1 MSCKICKSLVISTA
15 VSWTG
20 SALTVTLPAG
30 SYADGA
36 CYCVVVAQSI
46 PAAVTVDAPVV
57 LLIGE
62 GAEQYPLQT
71 CAGRPVTASRL
82 HARTRYPVRVET
94 TPTSA
99 VFRLRGRISACG
111 NNNLPAV
118 SG

>member
-1 MSCKICKSLVISTA
+1 MSCKICNRLVISTA
-15 VSWTG
+15 VAWTG
-20 SALTVTLPAG
+20 AAVTVTLPAG

-36 CYCVVVAQSI
+36 CYCIVVSQSI
-46 PAAVTVDAPVV
+46 PAAATVDAPVV

-71 CAGRPVTASRL
+71 CAGRPVTAARL
-82 HARTRYPVRVET
+82 HSRTKYPVRVET

-99 VFRLRGRISACG
+99 VFRLRGRLSACG

>member
-1 MSCKICKSLVISTA
+1 MSCNICKRLVISTA
-15 VSWTG
+15 VAWTG

-30 SYADGA
+30 SYADGV
-36 CYCVVVAQSI
+36 CYCVVIAQSI
-46 PAAVTVDAPVV
+46 PTAATVDAPVM

-62 GAEQYPLQT
+62 GTEQYPLKT
-71 CAGRPVTASRL
+71 CGGRPVTAARF
-82 HARTRYPVRVET
+82 HARTKYPVRVET